1 MADDDEAVEEAGGAK
16 SKAKKKAKRSR
27 KRRSSRKEGRPTGV
41 AAYPRHSV
49 RKALRIPRAV
59 LEQNAGKACS
69 DREAAKFAGLAYHGP
84 AKVEVSSAIKYGL
97 LERPGD
103 GQVAVTDLAKKIL
116 RPQKPNDELDGLRQA
131 ILNAPMV
138 ADIYK
143 HYRGENIPDEQFFRN
158 ALVDTFGLREDKVDE
173 FKSIFQ
179 EDLDEAQLVEDV
191 GGKKRILDIAR
202 DAEPA
207 AATDQTL
214 KKISKGV
221 KIEHGDS
228 CFVMMPFA
236 DPIGGYY
243 KSIYEPAILKAG
255 LKAVRADDEIFATG
269 KIIDSGGPASHLRR
283 SSGGAHRKKSKRVL
297 RTRTCTR
304 AEQARCLCRVE
315 STPSSPFDPHDIRVI
330 YYDMRD
336 PFWGEKLV
344 AKVSENIVSAL
355 KNPGGA
361 LLKRA
366 VESAWPTRARQRPG
380 KRHARDG
387 QRCAME
393 NAEER

>member
-269 KIIDSGGPASHLRR
+269 KIIDQVWSGITSAKVLVAELTGRNPNVFYELGLAHALNKPVVLV
-283 SSGGAHRKKSKRVL
+283 SSNQDDV
-297 RTRTCTR
+297 
-304 AEQARCLCRVE
+304 
-315 STPSSPFDPHDIRVI
+315 PFDLHHIRVI

-355 KNPGGA
+355 KNPGEA

-366 VESAWPTRARQRPG
+366 VE
-380 KRHARDG
+380 
-387 QRCAME
+387 
-393 NAEER
+393 

>member
-1 MADDDEAVEEAGGAK
+1 VADEDEVESEAKGTK
-16 SKAKKKAKRSR
+16 PKAKKNAKRSR
-27 KRRSSRKEGRPTGV
+27 SKRKTDRERGRPSGV

-49 RKALRIPRAV
+49 RKALRVPKAI

-84 AKVEVSSAIKYGL
+84 ARVEISSSIKYEL
-97 LERPGD
+97 LERPSD
-103 GQVAVTDLAKKIL
+103 GQVAVTELAKKIL
-116 RPQKPNDELDGLRQA
+116 RPQNPNDELDGIRQA
-131 ILNAPMV
+131 ILSAPTI
-138 ADIYK
+138 ADVYK

-158 ALVDTFGLREDKVDE
+158 ALVDTFGLPEDKVDE
-173 FKSIFQ
+173 FKAIFQ
-179 EDLDEAQLVEDV
+179 EDLSEAQLVEDV

-207 AATDQTL
+207 TAADQTL

-243 KSIYEPAILKAG
+243 KAIYEPAITKAG

-269 KIIDSGGPASHLRR
+269 KVIDQVWSGITSAKVLVAELTGRNPNVFYELGLVHALDKPVVLV
-283 SSGGAHRKKSKRVL
+283 SSNQEDV
-297 RTRTCTR
+297 
-304 AEQARCLCRVE
+304 
-315 STPSSPFDPHDIRVI
+315 PFDLQHIRVI

-355 KNPGGA
+355 KNPGEA

-366 VESAWPTRARQRPG
+366 VE
-380 KRHARDG
+380 
-387 QRCAME
+387 
-393 NAEER
+393 

>member
-1 MADDDEAVEEAGGAK
+1 MADDDKVESDTESVKSQK
-16 SKAKKKAKRSR
+16 SKKRAKRTSKR
-27 KRRSSRKEGRPTGV
+27 KSVREKGRPSGL

-49 RKALRIPRAV
+49 RKALRIPKAI
-59 LEQNAGKACS
+59 LEQNAGKSCS

-103 GQVAVTDLAKKIL
+103 GQVAVTELAKKIL
-116 RPQKPNDELDGLRQA
+116 RPQNPSDEQDGLRQA
-131 ILNAPMV
+131 ILNAPTI
-138 ADIYK
+138 ADVYK

-173 FKSIFQ
+173 FKAIFQ
-179 EDLDEAQLVEDV
+179 EDLNEAQLVEDV

-207 AATDQTL
+207 SATDQTL

-243 KSIYEPAILKAG
+243 KSIYEPAVSKAG

-269 KIIDSGGPASHLRR
+269 KIIDQVWSGITSAKVLVAELTGRNPNVFYELGLAHALSKPVVLV
-283 SSGGAHRKKSKRVL
+283 SSNQEDV
-297 RTRTCTR
+297 
-304 AEQARCLCRVE
+304 
-315 STPSSPFDPHDIRVI
+315 PFDLQHIRVI

-344 AKVSENIVSAL
+344 AKVSENVVSAL
-355 KNPGGA
+355 KNPGEA

-366 VESAWPTRARQRPG
+366 VE
-380 KRHARDG
+380 
-387 QRCAME
+387 
-393 NAEER
+393 